1 MRRIL
6 MILAA
11 GLMLGACADEGDD
24 TRSTTEQDEG
34 GESEEY
40 IEATA
45 AALREDEEG
54 PTLDEEQATCLATG
68 MVDLVGVDALREAGI
83 SPEELT
89 DAESF
94 ADLDVEVPDDATERM
109 TDTFVDCELVELLEG
124 VMTDSFVEE
133 FGADVRP
140 DATACLADRM
150 DDQAVAEAFAAS
162 FVGGSGSQEQIAAV
176 VGSSVGACPEV
187 ASLIILSEA
196 PDDLSPDAEAC
207 VRDFVEAN
215 PELVSDAFASGE
227 GDSTETQQLGVQL
240 ATACPDAFAG

>member
-1 MRRIL
+1 

-11 GLMLGACADEGDD
+11 GLLLGACADEGEDSL
-24 TRSTTEQDEG
+24 STTEEDGG

-40 IEATA
+40 VDAVA
-45 AALREDEEG
+45 ASLREDEEG
-54 PTLDEEQATCLATG
+54 PTLDEEQAACLATG
-68 MVDLVGVDALREAGI
+68 MVDVIGVDALREAGI
-83 SPEELT
+83 SPQELA

-94 ADLDVEVPDDATERM
+94 TDLDVEVADDATERM

-133 FGADVRP
+133 FGADVTP
-140 DATACLADRM
+140 DATACLADGM
-150 DDQAVAEAFAAS
+150 DDQAVAEAFAAG
-162 FVGGSGSQEQIAAV
+162 FVEGSEEQIAAL

-196 PDDLSPDAEAC
+196 PGELSPEGEAC

-215 PELVSDAFASGE
+215 PELVSEAFASAE
-227 GDSTETQQLGVQL
+227 GDSTETQRLGVQL
-240 ATACPDAFAG
+240 ATACPEAFAG